1 MRTSVEYLGDALE
14 GLLSRCVPDL
24 ELEHR
29 LVITVTHLE
38 KKGAE
43 LHADSDFVILHE
55 LIGGDSVHQA
65 GLTYPGV
72 PNYDQLEEVVL
83 TEGRGSL
90 ACGRDYFVLDVRE
103 LGWLELI
110 VRYHIILLGTF
121 HFLLY
126 YY

>member
-1 MRTSVEYLGDALE
+1 MRKICEAGQAGNAIGQQHGMRTSVEYLGDALE

-65 GLTYPGV
+65 GLADP
-72 PNYDQLEEVVL
+72 
-83 TEGRGSL
+83 
-90 ACGRDYFVLDVRE
+90 
-103 LGWLELI
+103 
-110 VRYHIILLGTF
+110 
-121 HFLLY
+121 
-126 YY
+126 